1 MISAK
6 YIASMSSFLG
16 GIFLLPVEDL
26 LKMVLIIA
34 VVLIAVVM
42 QAFFFWGKLE
52 EKFID
57 ELYPKLMLRLYKSDD
72 FVEFLIERQK
82 KKGKHEIGS

>member
-1 MISAK
+1 
-6 YIASMSSFLG
+6 MSSFLG